1 MADNTINPLTGLPY
15 TVHGVEGKKPA
26 RNPNVNPVTG
36 KPYTVTNQN
45 YTPFKGTLGTPG
57 DFSAYDGSW
66 SGFSPATNVNPFT
79 NLDEQRARNQSTWD
93 KWGNGLAKAG
103 VTFVG
108 AASENTVGYAMG
120 LADYIASGFED
131 FDASMIN
138 NPVGQ
143 FFDKANDQMRDSFPN
158 FQTAQER
165 SEQGTLSQLGNANF
179 WADTVANGG
188 AYSLGSIATMYLTG
202 GVGLVT
208 GGLKAAGVGARVS
221 KGLASYRA
229 MKALQNGKGIAEAL
243 KVGRKMRTGVA
254 RGSRALGYLEGGA
267 MMSIAESAVEARE
280 TQEQVFEQMQHEFRV
295 RNGLGVEDEIPEVT
309 LNDMKI
315 ASSDMASA
323 AFDANLAVL
332 MPTNL
337 FMFHGLLRP
346 MQTGKNAIHG
356 TGFVKE
362 GGKKVLKDNLD
373 VLPGWAS
380 RAGKGIRSYVQP
392 AVKGAATETFQESS
406 QYAITEGIKDY
417 AAEQVGELGSVER
430 FNAMRN
436 GRAAKGWLDGSRYH
450 NMALGKVLKDYEK
463 NVSTPEGREQAMVG
477 GIIGLLTGGFGGIRG
492 KKAKDKL
499 TKDALTTFANFGQ
512 DVKLQSLAQSNANG
526 EMYMQ
531 LMEAAEAANDTQAYE
546 DAQFGLIRE
555 YALMH
560 ARNGTFDAF
569 IERLED
575 SSDLS
580 KEDFDSL
587 FGRESVI
594 NRQKNGQ
601 FNTVER
607 GNKDRVTE
615 LIDRVQ
621 DLKSTYEMVE
631 ELYPSK
637 SPKGAILKGLTR
649 ALGGKERLK
658 ELKEQDSDLAIYK
671 NELVKNLTTS
681 KNAHSRARKNL
692 TELNKLDPELNV
704 ETILDIHNKNF
715 ADVSI
720 NPGTAEEKITKNVE
734 AQKKIQKTL
743 SESYARAIANGHSA
757 IKAQKLVASIYQTL
771 TDSNDALR
779 AYTNLESSP
788 EERDIFVSRE
798 KAKATAENQKR
809 IDKQAD
815 DIIAST
821 ENIAD
826 LEKAK
831 KQLVP
836 TLEKGE
842 KLEEGAEVISPFAL
856 DKVEDEI
863 VRRRKEGREKYL
875 EFRSMNPDDVLKMD
889 TSKMSAIEKEA
900 WDKDVANIKSGKRKV
915 ASKPVVSQN
924 TKDNTVDKANE
935 RKVNTK
941 NNRKKDGVR
950 SRYGKGQKNEKQESQ
965 SRSNNIVTR
974 NAEGTS
980 GEYQLI
986 PNKDDSNSPFVAV
999 DSEGNPTPGMFE
1011 ASHRVNGEPIIKG
1024 RSRLADPEVIAGAEV
1039 TLSVIETD
1047 WWNNEATEEE
1057 KNDPV
1062 KNMPVYVKIGDD
1074 IVGVLAGAQ
1083 TSLREAAVNAYL
1095 KDGNAEA
1102 VTTTIKKKH
1111 ANNFYTSATSNKL
1124 GMFEEFY
1131 FYNPVEALNNPII
1144 GVVTLAQNGKKRYSV
1159 PKGTIDEGQITEDL
1173 ESGPQNMT
1181 PGQVFFALKNPH
1193 GKYIAAAAST
1203 ANLSESDQARALE
1216 LIQEGSLAELDILV
1230 GTNVLYSVEGLD
1242 KGNSTKVL
1250 LGKQSGE
1257 NVLYSFNAV
1266 DAYGNLDPNIPNGL
1280 LIRINDKLAK
1290 RVLNGEKITLD
1301 DLTAGVERNTL
1312 LVKPSVTIGEI
1323 AELTDETAATQE
1335 NSIAAAY
1342 VADNLAQLLKNI
1354 VAAKK
1359 YQVSLEALTVEG
1371 GFVDANNNETVAK
1384 DGVSGYV
1391 RYLTEGT
1398 QRPGGQGSKGI
1409 LGTTTR
1415 ILNGSAFIDIGLDL
1429 QAEGEID
1436 GETTNTA
1443 DKPIIPAQNP
1453 EVKPAKTPTK
1463 KKKKQV
1469 APGQKND
1476 TAPKSKTK
1484 VAPTKSPQPS
1494 WETDPEVDPENILEG
1509 EFEIDPETGQ
1519 LREVLAT
1526 QPTSVDIDIWNTF
1539 VDTGKIPQSKVQ
1551 DIAEKIIDGITLSD
1565 KELAMRTT
1573 YAEEIEK
1580 MLSSSQYSK
1589 ALELA
1594 KEKGRIN
1601 TSMLQKEL
1609 GVTYAEAGKLIDALD
1624 AKSYLA
1630 PYDGSAFRI
1639 WKGLPFKY
1647 LSQQQTILSSG
1658 RPTTLL
1664 NKAQAKAWLKER
1676 GIPVDFYDQAIR
1688 IGGGT
1693 VHGYMTQAGVNLWTQ
1708 GEVGTEYH
1716 ESFHYVFRTLLNKK
1730 QRDALYAEAKKNFKP
1745 STAELKSLRKLNPEL
1760 SSREIVELA
1769 LEESMAE
1776 EFRDYVMTME
1786 ETAKTIPQRI
1796 RKFFKDLYSFIK
1808 SLFINPVGMK
1818 QLYSLIEAN
1827 NLPKKY
1833 LRNTEKFGVEATAFA
1848 YNEDIVDSDFHKALQ
1863 KTMVSFFVEG
1873 HRTKEEAIGKELSL
1887 TEFRQ
1892 LIGHGKDKGQVAK
1905 TFLKNSFRYKDSKK
1919 ALSLA
1924 DLVKVRNKLDANEDL
1939 GALFAELGME
1949 DHIPIDTGLPQS
1961 LNPDFN
1967 TLTPLEQQEQEE
1979 LQENTAGWFRYMYTN
1994 WFDDVTTDGL
2004 DNIRKFGM
2012 RTIMIQG
2019 LAVHGYNVQFDTLD
2033 QKQANREDAND
2044 EQSQFDKIYNLSAME
2059 QNPMD
2064 RASDETRRILA
2075 GIKAHEPNDL
2085 GLTTYVDLGT
2095 LERLIIPAV
2104 ANKNNLKEML
2114 IGLKERVKVFPELAP
2129 VVEALEKTYSA
2140 PQQAAFYTTYALN
2153 YSELRIIEES
2163 YDNNVKTTKLI
2174 NSNRKGAKNN
2184 AIDDWNHGGI
2194 QKTSSKPN
2202 AIFKLVDG
2210 KLTVNE
2216 EYEGQ
2221 NRGELVTQAYLAMSN
2236 LDNAVEDRIRGFA
2249 DVLHYM
2255 GLNLGPTVGE
2265 SRLRLND
2272 YLNTF
2277 SNPKAELISLI
2288 ETIQPSRIVNA
2299 AFTLNVDASTK
2310 AVIDSSAKT
2319 EVKENP
2325 VNFFVAQS
2333 NRIKEIAEIKA
2344 NFESSV
2350 AMSTVNGAGKVV
2362 WPYNLPTPMDA
2373 ILHQMQNKQDTT
2385 DSSYREARDIVEMM
2399 TKDEFFNALGQAKYK
2414 SILLRLIKSGKFQ
2427 ITSHGLDV
2435 LKSEEDE
2442 VSKIDYENAS
2452 SRDSLIM
2459 RLEQYANGG
2468 NSSANYAVPTQETRS
2483 RMDFIN
2489 MPRFTDQKEM
2499 LAAGVG
2505 NIKGAEAIIKG
2516 LIIQD
2521 LIRIARDERVI
2532 REGKDLIKDY
2542 HDGRERYKAFQLTGV
2557 ENLSING
2564 TRLSTYIA
2572 RDVLDDTNKD
2582 DSYAEFHQ
2590 AVDKMVKTYLNEHV
2604 KNKVKSLENKINEYN
2619 LNQKGA
2625 SRLPLA
2631 AINKL
2636 GGLNKFLTTYTI
2648 NETVAR
2654 LEMAKVFRGG
2664 ISLNKSVTDFY
2675 KRMGLFNTPGS
2686 KFFMQGDS
2694 KLDPDY
2700 GMVNE
2705 VNQGVIDEVRIVEG
2719 IHTEQAESY
2728 KAELI
2733 EQGISEEEAEEK
2745 TKGYR
2750 AGQAAAAD
2758 GQAWGSP
2765 NLWKALREGEGL
2777 FTEEDAVW
2785 FDEYKKG
2792 GEWKAPYTAP
2802 YKLYHESQKLVEF
2815 TTMNEN
2821 QKEQTEKQYI
2831 SEMDKNS
2838 YVFLTRDL
2846 VKGKPFLTAMLDK
2859 MESENVHLINV
2870 VSAKKGAKQNVMPLD
2885 LASPETAFDNL
2896 VVTKQQGTDFYKPQT
2911 INDKKYDSVRLNRQ
2925 IRKDALNLVNREAR
2939 YYLNRG
2945 IEGLETEVSGEQMLE
2960 DYHDSFETLLQIQM
2974 SELKTDLGYTQLLT
2988 AKAANDPK
2996 AMKEAGKEIFK
3007 KLRNL
3012 FLKENIKRDRL
3023 TDNIEKQLQ
3032 LVYDNGVV
3040 DFALPIAFPAYQ
3052 DKFQNLFLSIFKNRV
3067 LKTMM
3072 KGKEVV
3078 QVASIGGTITDINGV
3093 SRELKFLSVETDK
3106 HGKKIGH
3113 AEVMVNAEI
3122 AKRFGLKPGDDLS
3135 KIPEEL
3141 LRAVGYRIPH
3151 QDKSSTLIMKI
3162 AGILPMSYNKA
3173 IIVPG
3178 NITVMM
3184 GSDFDVDKIFVMFP
3198 EFTKASELSDD
3209 FVKVTLENYK
3219 SLKGSPGENLRKMAL
3234 QNKMLDTIEAIS
3246 SSPVHFNE
3254 SITPLD
3260 TRRLEAIVDIL
3271 DEVLFLDVE
3280 GQPFDSPL
3288 KDLEMEE
3295 NYKNATKMVGKYS
3308 NALAGLS
3315 VASAGNKGNGVS
3327 IPSTAQFTIDG
3338 NTYHTVHGSP
3348 ENFKVLVEHLSA
3360 NLDAA
3365 NKILG
3370 PQLNDNPQ
3378 TVNSKILLYSLGVDP
3393 LVVTLLHRTPMVM
3406 DFVKLITIEGF
3417 YPSKAFEKLGL
3428 YSSTQKLIKQNSE
3441 KEAAVST
3448 PMTTSGLKDMITA
3461 ERPKNGIYKG
3471 EELKVLKNFAISY
3484 FKGADLK
3491 EFFTAITPDTADSLS
3506 DLAPMQSLVE
3516 LIEKF
3521 SKSDNMFGEASVK
3534 QFLRE
3539 DSFKLSRSFFNAFQ
3553 EILSLSSD
3561 LFLGATPAVKN
3572 FKDQF
3577 KSLTGKE
3584 FFTPDEHRVMDR
3596 ALFYWMATKEGSPL
3610 NKLIAGDWV
3619 KNMVDPTK
3627 NTFTRLEEMREK
3639 HPEVKNNPFIMRLVA
3654 ASSNE
3659 SELNRVFN
3667 IQFENMQTM
3676 TPDLSND
3683 MTRAFNEILTNDDVE
3698 IKQFGYRLIRTQLMT
3713 TGFSPG
3719 YGAYH
3724 DMIPVDTFTQKFSW
3738 HEQSVAEYS
3747 RAQIREAQQNPNYF
3761 DNAIIEMV
3769 RALGATRT
3777 KGMAMISPI
3786 NEPFQAYAND
3796 IIGFTKKGL
3805 KLAPVITMKRKNNKV
3820 DKIDIYVQMRDN
3832 LYQKVNQSGL
3842 TGQLNEINTGEDSVV
3857 SLAPNSGD
3865 VRNGNRISNVTEY
3878 PALMKAIIDAQ
3889 ATAGRQTELSIIS
3902 NSQKDQRVITKEDC

>member
-1 MADNTINPLTGLPY
+1 MAENTINPLTGLPY
-15 TVHGVEGKKPA
+15 TVHGADGKKPT
-26 RNPNVNPVTG
+26 RNPNVNPLTG

-45 YTPFKGTLGTPG
+45 YTPFKGTIGIPG
-57 DFSAYDGSW
+57 DYSDYDGSW
-66 SGFSPATNVNPFT
+66 SGLSPATNVNPFT
-79 NLDEQRARNQSTWD
+79 NIDEQRARNQSTWD
-93 KWGNGLAKAG
+93 KWGNGIAKAG

-143 FFDKANDQMRDSFPN
+143 FFDKANDQMRESFPN

-165 SEQGTLSQLGNANF
+165 AEQGTLGQLNNANF
-179 WADTVANGG
+179 WSDTVLNGG

-229 MKALQNGKGIAEAL
+229 AKALQNGKGIAEAL
-243 KVGRKMRTGVA
+243 KVGRKMRTGAA

-280 TQEQVFEQMQHEFRV
+280 TQEQVFEQMQHEFRLK
-295 RNGLGVEDEIPEVT
+295 NGLGIEDKIPEVT

-373 VLPGWAS
+373 ALPGWAA
-380 RAGKGIRSYVQP
+380 RAGKGIRSYVKP
-392 AVKGAATETFQESS
+392 AITGAATETFQESS

-417 AAEQVGELGSVER
+417 AAQQVSELGSVER

-436 GRAAKGWLDGSRYH
+436 GREAKGWLDGSRYQ
-450 NMALGKVLKDYEK
+450 NTAIGKVFKDYEK

-477 GIIGLLTGGFGGIRG
+477 GIIGLLTGGFGGIKG

-499 TKDALTTFANFGQ
+499 TRDAITTFANFGQ
-512 DVKLQSLAQSNANG
+512 DVKIQSLAKSVNNG
-526 EMYMQ
+526 EMYLS
-531 LMEAAEAANDTQAYE
+531 LMEAAEAANDTRAYE

-575 SSDLS
+575 SADLS

-594 NRQKNGQ
+594 NRGKDGR
-601 FNTVER
+601 FNTVDK

-615 LIDRVQ
+615 LIERVQ

-631 ELYPSK
+631 EMYPSK

-658 ELKEQDSDLAIYK
+658 ELKEQDSDQTIYK
-671 NELVKNLTTS
+671 NKLVTDLTTS
-681 KNAHSRARKNL
+681 KNAYSRARKNL

-704 ETILDIHNKNF
+704 ETILDIHNKNY
-715 ADVSI
+715 ADVFI
-720 NPGTAEEKITKNVE
+720 NPESNEEKITKNVE
-734 AQKKIQKTL
+734 AQTKIQKAL
-743 SESYARAIANGHSA
+743 SESYSRAIANGHSA

-771 TDSNDALR
+771 TESNDALS
-779 AYTNLESSP
+779 AYNNLESSP
-788 EERDIFVSRE
+788 EERDIFVARE
-798 KAKATAENQKR
+798 KAKAALENQKR

-815 DIIAST
+815 DIIENT
-821 ENIAD
+821 ENVAD
-826 LEKAK
+826 LIKAK

-836 TLEKGE
+836 VLEKGE
-842 KLEEGAEVISPFAL
+842 KLEEGAEIVSPFAL
-856 DKVEDEI
+856 DKIEDEI
-863 VRRRKEGREKYL
+863 VKRKAASRKEYL
-875 EFRSMNPDDVLKMD
+875 KFRAMNPDDVLKMD
-889 TSKMSAIEKEA
+889 TSEMGAIEKEA
-900 WDKDVANIKSGKRKV
+900 WDRDVANIKSGKRKV

-941 NNRKKDGVR
+941 NNRKKDDVR
-950 SRYGKGQKNEKQESQ
+950 SKYGKSKKNAKQDSQ
-965 SRSNNIVTR
+965 SRSNNIITR
-974 NAEGTS
+974 NPEGNQ

-986 PNKDDSNSPFVAV
+986 PNKDDTNSPFVAV
-999 DSEGNPTPGMFE
+999 DSEGNPVPGMFE

-1024 RSRLADPEVIAGAEV
+1024 RSRLADPEVMAGTEV
-1039 TLSVIETD
+1039 TLSVIESD
-1047 WWNNEATEEE
+1047 WWNNEATEEQ

-1074 IVGVLAGAQ
+1074 VVGVLASAQ

-1111 ANNFYTSATSNKL
+1111 ANNFYTSATSNPL
-1124 GMFEEFY
+1124 GMFQEFY
-1131 FYNPVEALNNPII
+1131 FYNPVESLNNPII

-1159 PKGTIDEGQITEDL
+1159 PEGTIDEGQITEDL

-1216 LIQEGSLAELDILV
+1216 LIQEGSLEELDILV
-1230 GTNVLYSVEGLD
+1230 GTNVLYSVEGLN

-1266 DAYGNLDPNIPNGL
+1266 DAYGKLDPNIPEGL

-1371 GFVDANNNETVAK
+1371 GFVDANNNEIVAK

-1443 DKPIIPAQNP
+1443 EKPIIPAQNP
-1453 EVKPAKTPTK
+1453 EVKPAKTTT

-1484 VAPTKSPQPS
+1484 VAPTERPQPS
-1494 WETDPEVDPENILEG
+1494 WG
-1509 EFEIDPETGQ
+1509 EDLDLTNQVDPETGNILNADNYELDPETGL
-1519 LREVLAT
+1519 LREITSA
-1526 QPTSVDIDIWNTF
+1526 QPTSEV
-1539 VDTGKIPQSKVQ
+1539 G
-1551 DIAEKIIDGITLSD
+1551 LSENLYAVYP
-1565 KELAMRTT
+1565 KAFALAR
-1573 YAEEIEK
+1573 
-1580 MLSSSQYSK
+1580 
-1589 ALELA
+1589 
-1594 KEKGRIN
+1594 EKGRIN
-1601 TSMLQKEL
+1601 TSMLQENFGL
-1609 GVTYAEAGKLIDALD
+1609 TYAEAGKLIDVID
-1624 AKSYLA
+1624 DKGYLA
-1630 PYDGSAFRI
+1630 PYDGGKFRLF
-1639 WKGLPFKY
+1639 KGIPFSY
-1647 LSQQQTILSSG
+1647 LSYDQAVRIG
-1658 RPTTLL
+1658 GRRPTTLL

-1760 SSREIVELA
+1760 SSREIMELA

-1873 HRTKEEAIGKELSL
+1873 HRTKEEAIGRELSL

-1949 DHIPIDTGLPQS
+1949 DQIPIDTGLPQS

-2019 LAVHGYNVQFDTLD
+2019 LSVHGYNVQFDTLD

-2085 GLTTYVDLGT
+2085 GLTTYVDLGA

-2114 IGLKERVKVFPELAP
+2114 LGLKERVNVFPELAP

-2140 PQQAAFYTTYALN
+2140 QQQAAFYTTYALN

-2184 AIDDWNHGGI
+2184 AIDDWNHKGI

-2236 LDNAVEDRIRGFA
+2236 LNNAVEDRTRGFA

-2288 ETIQPSRIVNA
+2288 EKIQPSRIVNA

-2319 EVKENP
+2319 KVNKNP

-2385 DSSYREARDIVEMM
+2385 DPSYREARDIVEMM
-2399 TKDEFFNALGQAKYK
+2399 AKDEFFNALDQAKYK
-2414 SILLRLIKSGKFQ
+2414 SILMLLIKSGKFQ

-2452 SRDSLIM
+2452 ARDSLIM

-2468 NSSANYAVPTQETRS
+2468 NSSANYAVPTQETRG

-2499 LAAGVG
+2499 IAAGIG
-2505 NIKGAEAIIKG
+2505 NIKGAEAVIKG

-2532 REGKDLIKDY
+2532 RAGKDLIKDY

-2557 ENLSING
+2557 ENLSIDG
-2564 TRLSTYIA
+2564 TRLSTLIA
-2572 RDVLDDTNKD
+2572 RGVLDDTYKD
-2582 DSYAEFHQ
+2582 DDYLEFHQ

-2604 KNKVKSLENKINEYN
+2604 KNKVKSLEDKINEYN

-2648 NETVAR
+2648 NETVAK

-2694 KLDPDY
+2694 KLDPNY

-2719 IHTEQAESY
+2719 MHTEQAESY

-2733 EQGISEEEAEEK
+2733 DQGISEEEAEEK
-2745 TKGYR
+2745 VKGYR

-2758 GQAWGSP
+2758 GQAYGSP
-2765 NLWKALREGEGL
+2765 NLWRALREGEGL
-2777 FTEEDAVW
+2777 FTEEDAIW

-2792 GEWKAPYTAP
+2792 GEWKAPYTAS

-2815 TTMNEN
+2815 TTINEN
-2821 QKEQTEKQYI
+2821 KKEQTEKQYI

-2838 YVFLTRDL
+2838 YIILTRDF
-2846 VKGKPFLTAMLDK
+2846 VKGKPILTAMLDK

-2885 LASPETAFDNL
+2885 LSSPKTVFDNL

-2925 IRKDALNLVNREAR
+2925 IRKDALNLVNREAK

-2945 IEGLETEVSGEQMLE
+2945 IEGLETKGGISGEQMLA
-2960 DYHDSFETLLQIQM
+2960 DYHDAFETLLQIQM

-3052 DKFQNLFLSIFKNRV
+3052 DKFQNLFLSVFKNRV

-3078 QVASIGGTITDINGV
+3078 QVASIGGTIEDINGV

-3162 AGILPMSYNKA
+3162 VGILPMSYNKA

-3219 SLKGSPGENLRKMAL
+3219 SLKGSPGENLHKMAL

-3260 TRRLEAIVDIL
+3260 TRRLEAIVKTL
-3271 DEVLFLDVE
+3271 DKISFLDVE
-3280 GQPFDSPL
+3280 GEPFDSPL

-3370 PQLNDNPQ
+3370 PQLNDTTQ
-3378 TVNSKILLYSLGVDP
+3378 TVNSKIFLYSLGVDP

-3406 DFVKLITIEGF
+3406 DFVKLITIDGL

-3428 YSSTQKLIKQNSE
+3428 YSSTQKLIKKNSE
-3441 KEAAVST
+3441 KEVAVST
-3448 PMTTSGLKDMITA
+3448 PMTTSGLEDMITA

-3610 NKLIAGDWV
+3610 NKLIAGDWA

-3683 MTRAFNEILTNDDVE
+3683 MTRAFNEILTNDNVE

-3724 DMIPVDTFTQKFSW
+3724 DMIPVDTFTQKFAW

-3761 DNAIIEMV
+3761 DNAIIEMI

-3777 KGMAMISPI
+3777 KSIAMINPI

-3857 SLAPNSGD
+3857 SLAPNSGN

-3902 NSQKDQRVITKEDC
+3902 NSQKDQRVITKEDCP